1 MSISTEKSDSAP
13 TVTWACDFNHQSLV
27 DILFDLLSDQEGCTY
42 TANLELK
49 GKRFDDYGDKKYFE
63 KHQYS

>member
-49 GKRFDDYGDKKYFE
+49 GKNDIPE
-63 KHQYS
+63 CASVEAV